1 MIKQRLSQCSQAITF
16 VCFELKLNVVQELEQ
31 YEDNANHIY
40 YSKQQQDKIRINF
53 SNSQSIQKDK
63 KSFEFMEKH
72 GVANPGCRDEG
83 STLNIKTGW

>member
-1 MIKQRLSQCSQAITF
+1 MIKQRLIQCSQAITF

-53 SNSQSIQKDK
+53 SNSQSI
-63 KSFEFMEKH
+63 
-72 GVANPGCRDEG
+72 
-83 STLNIKTGW
+83 